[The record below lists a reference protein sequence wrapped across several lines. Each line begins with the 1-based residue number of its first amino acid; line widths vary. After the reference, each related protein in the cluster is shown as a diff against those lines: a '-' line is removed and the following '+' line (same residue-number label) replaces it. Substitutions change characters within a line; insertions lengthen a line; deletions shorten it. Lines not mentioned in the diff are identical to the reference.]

1 MTTQTVE
8 LYGNRE
14 VDLYDLGMVQRLL
27 LGVQELRTQLAAR
40 VDALATGEETI
51 VQKRG
56 KAVGA
61 LISMDDYRK
70 LRELRG
76 EPTDL

>member
-1 MTTQTVE
+1 MTVRTVE
-8 LYGNRE
+8 LHGNRE
-14 VDLYDLGMVQRLL
+14 VRLYALGMVQRLL
-27 LGVQELRTQLAAR
+27 LGVQELRMQLAKR
-40 VDALATGEETI
+40 VDALAKGEETI

-70 LRELRG
+70 LREVRG

>member
-1 MTTQTVE
+1 MTAQTVE
-8 LYGNRE
+8 LHGNRE
-14 VDLYDLGMVQRLL
+14 VGLYDLGMVQRLL
-27 LGVQELRTQLAAR
+27 LGVQELRAQLAKR
-40 VDALATGEETI
+40 VDALANGEETI

-56 KAVGA
+56 RAVGA